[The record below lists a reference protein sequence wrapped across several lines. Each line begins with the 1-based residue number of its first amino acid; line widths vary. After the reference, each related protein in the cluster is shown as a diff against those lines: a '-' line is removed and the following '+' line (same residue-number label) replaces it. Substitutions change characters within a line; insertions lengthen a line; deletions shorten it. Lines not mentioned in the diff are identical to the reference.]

1 MGTGIVLIIVGAI
14 FTFALRTDGSWMNTR
29 VLGLILMLGGLAF
42 IARAR
47 VRRRAVV
54 VRDVEDGAEGHHV
67 LEHEVIED
75 RID

>member
-1 MGTGIVLIIVGAI
+1 MGTGIVLIIGAI

-54 VRDVEDGAEGHHV
+54 VRDVEDDDEGHHV

-75 RID
+75 RVD